1 MDNSIKG
8 DTTIINKESNINVE
22 IGGKTW
28 LIMVQILFIVLKLT
42 GLVVAEWWI
51 ILLPVL
57 IPLAGVVFVAVVAI
71 LAAFFSPKF
80 RANIMKDSKE
90 EEDE

>member
-1 MDNSIKG
+1 MDNSTKG

-51 ILLPVL
+51 ILLPAL
-57 IPLAGVVFVAVVAI
+57 IPLAGVVFCSRSRNTSS
-71 LAAFFSPKF
+71 LFQP
-80 RANIMKDSKE
+80 
-90 EEDE
+90 

>member
-1 MDNSIKG
+1 MDNSTKG

-51 ILLPVL
+51 ILPPAL

-71 LAAFFSPKF
+71 LAAFFSPEF